1 MKQVVSVKLPP
12 PGQGLAPVNGSTAGS
27 GRSRPAERPTS
38 EMVALDAADSP
49 IRRPEGDGS
58 KLPSS
63 ESAAA
68 EVTEPGPALETS
80 GRESDKPFE
89 GMGSSTPAK
98 PDGAEH
104 QLTAESG
111 SATAE
116 AAADG
121 SKPQPPPR
129 DPRAK
134 GGAVRQTPRGHKK
147 EQREQKEAKT
157 GDSKDTQSRPAKQ
170 PLSSREPRD
179 RDRRR
184 SAPIPRAPRANS
196 EPPKTAQSD
205 GAVRTPSS
213 IDPRLVR
220 LISEIENHFEQFDSK
235 PPADAMGWLKETA
248 QLELFE
254 EELRWM
260 LKQHEKDEGDKPSAD
275 HSPASEAK
283 AEPAERIHVE
293 DVPSEPA
300 PRAEKDLNSALLHL
314 RSCEREHAHLMQ
326 LLGYEDAVFREERLM
341 EIRELEEE
349 VEQEQRKVKHMDA
362 ENRRR
367 ERALA
372 RAAALAASSMN
383 PESDGNG
390 RALRQTEQ
398 WESESAVW
406 QVKNENLQKQVL
418 QLNIYMKQDLD
429 KQDQLEQKLQAL
441 REKLESEEAKQW
453 IEEQRQ
459 REEERWNAEQVLSA
473 EVKALQDR
481 RVSDVQA
488 TKKAH
493 TEMQRQLVDLRKQQ
507 ATLEPRLAHLD
518 GLEKQ
523 LRRQWK
529 QLARQRRRE
538 ADNAVVPAG
547 GSEELPSSVLETQ
560 SLSPSFGLVAET
572 LAQHVLTTRPA
583 PEASVHSADATVES
597 DNSNT
602 ETQKPSPPDPPKEEH
617 VEETG
622 SSPEIGISLDVD
634 AEQMGPPAQTR
645 DMEPGL
651 VSVRQQ
657 SEPDGRGS
665 QGYLVRLLQKIINNI
680 HVVLR

>member
-27 GRSRPAERPTS
+27 GRSRPERPTS

-121 SKPQPPPR
+121 SKPQPPAR

-583 PEASVHSADATVES
+583 PEASVHSADVTVEP

-634 AEQMGPPAQTR
+634 AEQMGDR
-645 DMEPGL
+645 K
-651 VSVRQQ
+651 SV
-657 SEPDGRGS
+657 
-665 QGYLVRLLQKIINNI
+665 V
-680 HVVLR
+680 